1 LIWVVIA
8 LIAVIGYTEKRLASF
23 FVICLG
29 YLLIMAPWYLRN
41 WFEIG
46 QIFPKGS
53 SSVLWMTEYND
64 LYVFDS
70 TQLSFTNWYKQGI
83 VQITRNIVS
92 ALGSNLKTLL
102 FVQGEIVLF
111 PFIVL
116 GIKDSWHD
124 IGVRIMLI
132 AWLSVFVVMSVIFPF
147 AGARGG
153 FFHSGATFQPAFWT
167 LAAIG
172 FRNVI
177 RWGAAHRE
185 WNNSQAHKV
194 LTTGLIVIIVG
205 MNSFIYFERVIGMD
219 LTKPRWN
226 SSYKDAI
233 EIDKTLNE
241 LGISKDDVVFINNPP
256 GLYIA
261 SQRSSF
267 VIPNGDI
274 ETLIKAAEILN
285 VGFLVLESNHPS
297 SLAGLYFEP
306 EKQELL
312 DHLKSDSG
320 VQYFKILT
328 IGE

>member
-1 LIWVVIA
+1 M
-8 LIAVIGYTEKRLASF
+8 
-23 FVICLG
+23 G

-41 WFEIG
+41 WYEIG

-64 LYVFDS
+64 LFMFDS
-70 TQLSFTNWYKQGI
+70 TQLSFPNWYKQGI
-83 VQITRNIVS
+83 VKISRNVVN
-92 ALGSNLKTLL
+92 ALQANLKTLL

-116 GIKDSWHD
+116 GIKKSWQD
-124 IGVRIMLI
+124 IGIKIMLL
-132 AWLSVFVVMSVIFPF
+132 AWFFVFVVMTVIFPF

-153 FFHSGATFQPAFWT
+153 FFHSGAIFQPVFWA

-172 FRNVI
+172 FRNAI
-177 RWGAAHRE
+177 RWGIAQRE
-185 WNNSQAHKV
+185 WNKNKADWV
-194 LTTGLIVIIVG
+194 LTTGLILIIAG
-205 MNSFIYFERVIGMD
+205 MNSFIYFERVVGVD
-219 LTKPRWN
+219 LSKPRWN
-226 SSYKDAI
+226 SSYDVAV

-241 LGISKDDVVFINNPP
+241 LGVSKDDVVLINNPP

-261 SQRSSF
+261 SKRSSF

-274 ETLIKAAEILN
+274 DSLIEAAETLD
-285 VGFLVLESNHPS
+285 VGFLVLERNHPS

-312 DHLKSDSG
+312 EHLKSDSG
-320 VQYFKILT
+320 VQYFQILAN
-328 IGE
+328 GE